1 MMVSAQG
8 PFYRRG
14 AMAMA
19 PHLGRQDSIISI
31 EWYAKVW
38 HASPLCKFST
48 KFEHTNG
55 QNLTEDFFLFLV
67 FTRFQILGLTPD

>member
-1 MMVSAQG
+1 MMVPAQG
-8 PFYRRG
+8 PIYRR
-14 AMAMA
+14 MA
-19 PHLGRQDSIISI
+19 PHLGRQDSIITI

-38 HASPLCKFST
+38 HAPPLCKFGT

-55 QNLTEDFFLFLV
+55 QNLTEDIFLFLV